1 MFKSRL
7 DTALL
12 EQEKAAML
20 GFDWPSASG
29 ALDKV
34 REETNE
40 VHMELLK
47 CPPIIDTLEE
57 EVGDLI
63 FSVINVARKLNINP
77 NTALDKA
84 TLKFRKRF
92 NKVLKLVK
100 SEGLVM
106 DDAPIESLERLW
118 LIAKNNDDVAD

>member
-77 NTALDKA
+77 
-84 TLKFRKRF
+84 
-92 NKVLKLVK
+92 
-100 SEGLVM
+100 
-106 DDAPIESLERLW
+106 
-118 LIAKNNDDVAD
+118 